1 MNTTTV
7 NAQRYGR
14 VLTVRLDNPP
24 RNLMTF
30 RMIKEL
36 DALTCSIE
44 RDRTVRAVVITSGSP
59 DAFLTHFDV
68 EALLAM
74 AQATPEAFSAWQAG
88 LVLHVT
94 SALGRV
100 PGLGA
105 LLDHSL
111 LAGTRALLQLHRL
124 FLRWNQMDK
133 VFIAAIRGLLAS

>member
-1 MNTTTV
+1 MNITTV
-7 NAQRYGR
+7 NAQRDGR

-30 RMIKEL
+30 GMIKDL
-36 DALTCSIE
+36 DALTRSIE

-74 AQATPEAFSAWQAG
+74 AQATPEAFSAWKAG
-88 LVLHVT
+88 LILRVT
-94 SALGRV
+94 SAFGCV

-111 LAGTRALLQLHRL
+111 LAGTRALLQLHGL

-133 VFIAAIRGLLAS
+133 VFIA